1 MQIHSLQHVPF
12 EGPAAIVDWARE
24 RGHDHTGTQLFDD
37 DQLPA
42 PDAVD
47 LLVVLG
53 GPMGVGDEYPWLAT
67 ERTLI
72 RETLKAGGSVVGICL
87 GAQQLAAALG
97 SEVQTHE
104 ATEIGWFPVEAT
116 DAASE
121 TVFGVLPE
129 TYPVFHWHGDR
140 FAVPEGATLTATS
153 EACRQQ
159 AFVGAD
165 GRALGLQFHLE
176 ATPESVRAL
185 VEATE
190 TLPAGEWVQSREQL
204 LADDAPY
211 DQLREALFELL
222 DAFVADADPS

>member
-1 MQIHSLQHVPF
+1 MTEAGSAST
-12 EGPAAIVDWARE
+12 GAAESR
-24 RGHDHTGTQLFDD
+24 
-37 DQLPA
+37 
-42 PDAVD
+42 
-47 LLVVLG
+47 
-53 GPMGVGDEYPWLAT
+53 
-67 ERTLI
+67 
-72 RETLKAGGSVVGICL
+72 
-87 GAQQLAAALG
+87 AAAARDRDPG
-97 SEVQTHE
+97 AGTADAS
-104 ATEIGWFPVEAT
+104 EAT

-129 TYPVFHWHGDR
+129 TYPVLHWHGDR

-153 EACRQQ
+153 EACRPQ

-176 ATPESVRAL
+176 ATPESVQTL

-211 DQLREALFELL
+211 DQLREALFGLL
-222 DAFVADADPS
+222 DVFVADADPS